1 MGKYLHNY
9 DSWMN
14 TNWFDVESIMPI
26 FNTFSMKFEMR
37 CTNIFT
43 KRLIMRRTSVTFML
57 LCMAL
62 WMPQFLKAQK
72 LPAKTTTLI
81 YIDQYK
87 DIAVAEMKRT
97 GIPAS
102 ITLAQGIIESN
113 SGESN
118 LAANFNNHFGIKCK
132 SDWKGETTNQ
142 DDDTK
147 QECFRVYPSAI
158 YSYIDHSNFIKTR
171 PNYAPLFELD
181 PVDDSAWA
189 YGLKKAGYATASDYP
204 KKLLKVIDDYELSQY
219 NFPELANEKDS
230 AVTEAPATHLIQ
242 YDTTKPSLNKI
253 SGIETVSPSL
263 KSAPIPVNSLT
274 TITLNTKDTSLK
286 TNSSTKPSSSSTTIS
301 STTSSSTTSSSTSD
315 ASSQLASSSSSISE
329 SKVKEKTE
337 VTSPANSN
345 APIAANSLTTPLNT
359 KKEESNNNNS
369 YPNKPFKINQ
379 VLVIWATKG
388 ASFLQIA
395 KEHNI
400 PLYKIFKYNDIA
412 ESDLVN
418 QSQLVFLAAKKKEG
432 STTFHVVQKDETWHS
447 ISQIEGIQLSFLKSY
462 NSKITEDK
470 LKIGTQLLLIE
481 PKESKNKIVLNKK

>member
-9 DSWMN
+9 DSWKNM
-14 TNWFDVESIMPI
+14 NWFDIESIMPI

-43 KRLIMRRTSVTFML
+43 KKLVRRHPIVSFMI

-62 WMPQFLKAQK
+62 WIPQILKAQK
-72 LPAKTTTLI
+72 IPAKTTTLI

-87 DIAVAEMKRT
+87 EIAVAEMKRT

-132 SDWKGETTNQ
+132 SDWKGETTYQ

-230 AVTEAPATHLIQ
+230 AETEAPTTHLIQ

-253 SGIETVSPSL
+253 SGIETVSPSHT
-263 KSAPIPVNSLT
+263 SAPMPVNSLT

-286 TNSSTKPSSSSTTIS
+286 TNSSIKPST
-301 STTSSSTTSSSTSD
+301 
-315 ASSQLASSSSSISE
+315 SSSSISE

-337 VTSPANSN
+337 VTSPVNTSAS
-345 APIAANSLTTPLNT
+345 IAVNSLITTPLNT

-395 KEHNI
+395 KEHHI
-400 PLYKIFKYNDIA
+400 PLYKIFKYNDIT

-418 QSQLVFLAAKKKEG
+418 QSQLVFLAAKKKVG
-432 STTFHVVQKDETWHS
+432 ATTFHVVQKDETWHS

>member
-14 TNWFDVESIMPI
+14 TNWFDVESIIPI

-158 YSYIDHSNFIKTR
+158 YSYIDHSNFIKNR
-171 PNYAPLFELD
+171 PNYASLFELD

-219 NFPELANEKDS
+219 NFPELVNEKDS
-230 AVTEAPATHLIQ
+230 AVNEAPITNTNPIPNTITSSITTNANAPTSNNIAKKIEKIETKEIAATHLIQ
-242 YDTTKPSLNKI
+242 NDTTKPSLNKI

-263 KSAPIPVNSLT
+263 KSAPTPVNSLT
-274 TITLNTKDTSLK
+274 TITLNTK
-286 TNSSTKPSSSSTTIS
+286 I
-301 STTSSSTTSSSTSD
+301 
-315 ASSQLASSSSSISE
+315 
-329 SKVKEKTE
+329 
-337 VTSPANSN
+337 
-345 APIAANSLTTPLNT
+345 
-359 KKEESNNNNS
+359 EESNNKESNDKESNDKKS

-379 VLVIWATKG
+379 VLVTWATKG

-418 QSQLVFLAAKKKEG
+418 ESQLVFLAAKKKEG

-447 ISQIEGIQLSFLKSY
+447 ISQIEGIQLSLLKSY
-462 NSKITEDK
+462 NPKITEDK

>member
-14 TNWFDVESIMPI
+14 TNWFDVESIIPI

-132 SDWKGETTNQ
+132 SDWKGETTYQ

-189 YGLKKAGYATASDYP
+189 YGLKKAGYATAIDYP

-219 NFPELANEKDS
+219 NFPELVNEKDS
-230 AVTEAPATHLIQ
+230 AVNEAPITITNPIPNTITSSITTNANAPTSNNIAKKIEKIETKQIAATHLIQ
-242 YDTTKPSLNKI
+242 NDTTKPSLNKI

-263 KSAPIPVNSLT
+263 KSAPTPVNSLT
-274 TITLNTKDTSLK
+274 TITLNTK
-286 TNSSTKPSSSSTTIS
+286 I
-301 STTSSSTTSSSTSD
+301 
-315 ASSQLASSSSSISE
+315 
-329 SKVKEKTE
+329 
-337 VTSPANSN
+337 
-345 APIAANSLTTPLNT
+345 
-359 KKEESNNNNS
+359 EESNNKESNDKESNDKKS

-400 PLYKIFKYNDIA
+400 PLYKIFKYNDIT

-418 QSQLVFLAAKKKEG
+418 ESQLVFLAAKKKEG

-447 ISQIEGIQLSFLKSY
+447 ISQIEGIQLSLLKSY
-462 NSKITEDK
+462 NPKITEDK

>member
-9 DSWMN
+9 DSWKNM
-14 TNWFDVESIMPI
+14 NWFDIESIMPI

-43 KRLIMRRTSVTFML
+43 KKLVRRHPIVSFMI

-62 WMPQFLKAQK
+62 WIPQILKAQK
-72 LPAKTTTLI
+72 IPAKTTTLI

-87 DIAVAEMKRT
+87 EIAVAEMKRT

-171 PNYAPLFELD
+171 PNYASLFELD

-230 AVTEAPATHLIQ
+230 AETEAPTTHLIQ

-253 SGIETVSPSL
+253 SGIETVSPSHT
-263 KSAPIPVNSLT
+263 SAPMPVNSLT

-286 TNSSTKPSSSSTTIS
+286 TNSSIKPST
-301 STTSSSTTSSSTSD
+301 
-315 ASSQLASSSSSISE
+315 SSSSISE

-337 VTSPANSN
+337 VTSPVNTSAS
-345 APIAANSLTTPLNT
+345 IAVNSLITTPLNT